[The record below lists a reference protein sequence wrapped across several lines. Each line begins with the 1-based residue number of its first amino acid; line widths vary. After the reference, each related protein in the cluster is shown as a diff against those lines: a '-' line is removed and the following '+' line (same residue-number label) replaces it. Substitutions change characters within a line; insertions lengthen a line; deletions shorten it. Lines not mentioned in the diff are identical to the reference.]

1 MSENVSSIKTSRRK
15 TRRILAGVLAG
26 VFVSFA
32 PCVGAAP
39 AAHHLTA
46 KPSRR
51 NQAQLMYQS
60 TARVGVSGPALGQE
74 ALTSAI
80 AQSTGVCVDPHHAN
94 VLLINLNVAMSSM
107 VNAVPPA
114 FLSHAVADVVHGEHQ
129 TTTALMPAIGIL
141 AMNLSR

>member
-1 MSENVSSIKTSRRK
+1 MSEKVCSIETSRRK
-15 TRRILAGVLAG
+15 TRRLLAGILAG

-39 AAHHLTA
+39 AAHHLAA

-60 TARVGVSGPALGQE
+60 TARVGVSGPAPGQE
-74 ALTSAI
+74 ALSSAI

-114 FLSHAVADVVHGEHQ
+114 FLSHAVADVVHGERQ
-129 TTTALMPAIGIL
+129 TTTALIPAIGIV
-141 AMNLSR
+141 AMNFSR